1 VSRRRAADATQVAV
15 NTRVRRESSSSR
27 VCRGVT
33 LLERALLG
41 RVPRMDSRRAREN
54 DIMICDNYVSVFRCY
69 HDMSIYVLGNADDN
83 ELILG
88 QVLDCLHECFDK
100 VFKSQ
105 FERRALI
112 TQMSQVILIIDE
124 IVDHG
129 VVMHTQSSVIL
140 QRIKTVK
147 KAESTGIAAAVQE
160 EQQASSSLFGSVFA
174 SARSGLAKQMGF

>member
-1 VSRRRAADATQVAV
+1 MGTQLETQHAQKLFEKQLFYKS
-15 NTRVRRESSSSR
+15 TKQSSSKGGS
-27 VCRGVT
+27 T
-33 LLERALLG
+33 NYY
-41 RVPRMDSRRAREN
+41 EN

-174 SARSGLAKQMGF
+174 SARSGLSKQMGF